1 MKSVLICLGDSL
13 TAGEGVG
20 SEKTFPALLA
30 ARYPTLHVLNQG
42 RSGWSTGSYLRRWP
56 EVAASLS
63 ELVPK
68 EKEGWIL
75 IQLGANDLRE
85 RGHRLETITECRANL
100 ITLIS
105 RLHKLLPS
113 LEAVLV
119 APPTMFPIALSPRM
133 REAGFS
139 EKSPELLR
147 RLRDS
152 YQALAKHQ
160 NWHFIDLYYTLSLG
174 NTLDGAHPT
183 PAGLREL
190 AEAIS
195 QQLLVTR

>member
-1 MKSVLICLGDSL
+1 MKSVLVCLGDSL
-13 TAGEGVG
+13 TAGEGVRP
-20 SEKTFPALLA
+20 EETFPALLA
-30 ARYPTLHVLNQG
+30 ARHPTWRVLNQG

-75 IQLGANDLRE
+75 VQLGANDLRE

-105 RLHKLLPS
+105 RLRKLLPS
-113 LEAVLV
+113 LEPVLV
-119 APPTMFPIALSPRM
+119 APPTMFPAAFSPRLK
-133 REAGFS
+133 EAGFS
-139 EKSPELLR
+139 EKSPGHLKQ
-147 RLRDS
+147 LRDAH
-152 YQALAKHQ
+152 QALAKQ
-160 NWHFIDLYYTLSLG
+160 QSWRFIDLYSALSPG

-183 PAGLREL
+183 PAGQREL

-195 QQLLVTR
+195 QQLEVTR